1 LLTAIPSSLN
11 YTLGNKLSSSL
22 VCEKLLPRIDFE
34 LYQESF
40 ASSVKMIVGVFSF
53 AVSGVKYVN

>member
-1 LLTAIPSSLN
+1 
-11 YTLGNKLSSSL
+11 
-22 VCEKLLPRIDFE
+22 

-40 ASSVKMIVGVFSF
+40 ASSVKMSVGVFSF